1 MINFICSCFFSEKIT
16 KFILDFS
23 ENFKI
28 KLLAGILIAFALY
41 MLSSQGVKMFVL
53 SVLTSGYMIIFLK
66 DVWIDRRYS
75 FIAKDL
81 CEALRL
87 SGDSNEARFVFLI
100 NYSISSISLILVT
113 ILN

>member
-16 KFILDFS
+16 KLILEFS
-23 ENFKI
+23 ENFKVR
-28 KLLAGILIAFALY
+28 LLAGILIAYALY

-53 SVLTSGYMIIFLK
+53 SVLTSGYMIMFLK
-66 DVWIDRRYS
+66 DVWVDRRYS

-81 CEALRL
+81 CEALGL
-87 SGDSNEARFVFLI
+87 SRDSNEAKFVFLI
-100 NYSISSISLILVT
+100 NYLISSISLILVT

>member
-1 MINFICSCFFSEKIT
+1 
-16 KFILDFS
+16 
-23 ENFKI
+23 
-28 KLLAGILIAFALY
+28 

-53 SVLTSGYMIIFLK
+53 SVLTSGYMTIFMK
-66 DVWIDRRYS
+66 DVWLDRKYS

-87 SGDSNEARFVFLI
+87 NKDSNEAKFIFLI
-100 NYSISSISLILVT
+100 NYLISSIFLILVT